1 MDAFLFELEPSA
13 QKHVRTEIQDP
24 SLDMKGTLFEVQ
36 MMGYATLLVG
46 RVN

>member
-24 SLDMKGTLFEVQ
+24 SLDMKGILFLEQ
-36 MMGYATLLVG
+36 MMVYKT
-46 RVN
+46 R